1 MTFSVN
7 VVKEKSTDPE
17 FILNVSIY
25 DGPFTVTHAQVRVL
39 RIPPKVDF
47 IYSDELENIL
57 PFIDQKKL
65 ELEILNKVV
74 EYIMQTTDKEEL
86 KTNPLYG
93 KKT

>member
-25 DGPFTVTHAQVRVL
+25 DGPFTVTHAPVKVL
-39 RIPPKVDF
+39 RLPPKVKFD
-47 IYSDELENIL
+47 YSEELENIL

-74 EYIMQTTDKEEL
+74 EYIMQTTDKDEL

-93 KKT
+93 KKA